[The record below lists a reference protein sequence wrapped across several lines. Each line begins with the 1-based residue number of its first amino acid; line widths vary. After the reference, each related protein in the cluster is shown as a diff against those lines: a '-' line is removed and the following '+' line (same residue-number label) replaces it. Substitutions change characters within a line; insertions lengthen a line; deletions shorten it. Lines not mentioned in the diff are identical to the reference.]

1 MTRLQSI
8 NRTRA
13 DCILIYLVGLDGGPR
28 VEVPDDGVGV
38 DGDEDV
44 GHVGV
49 DLVLEVAL
57 PDVVEQGGLV
67 EVHEAA
73 VVVHRLGVVIF
84 GRVEA
89 VEAVNRN
96 VLVTFF
102 NNDSYVICHLCTW
115 FPLAFPN
122 SPVD

>member
-1 MTRLQSI
+1 MI
-8 NRTRA
+8 A
-13 DCILIYLVGLDGGPR
+13 ILIYLVGLDGGPR
-28 VEVPDDGVGV
+28 VEVPDDGVGA
-38 DGDEDV
+38 DGNEDV

-89 VEAVNRN
+89 VEAVNCN
-96 VLVTFF
+96 ALVTFF
-102 NNDSYVICHLCTW
+102 NNDSSFMYMVGSPWLS
-115 FPLAFPN
+115 LAL
-122 SPVD
+122 

>member
-1 MTRLQSI
+1 MI
-8 NRTRA
+8 A
-13 DCILIYLVGLDGGPR
+13 ILIYLVGLDGGPR

-102 NNDSYVICHLCTW
+102 NNDSYVIYVHTW

-122 SPVD
+122 SPM